1 MMNDP
6 ETNHEVRLTVLEQAI
21 EAIKQNTDRIVEFA
35 QAMTRLDERHMNI
48 TEAVGRAFRAIE
60 REEKERTQ
68 QIAACEKEIA
78 QRLLLIEREMPTL
91 TMARNWLFGF
101 VIWALGMTGG
111 MAWLIIFK

>member
-1 MMNDP
+1 MSNTND
-6 ETNHEVRLTVLEQAI
+6 HEIRLTVLEQAI

-35 QAMTRLDERHMNI
+35 EKMTRLDERHMNT

-60 REEKERTQ
+60 REEKQRIEQ
-68 QIAACEKEIA
+68 VAKCEKEIVE
-78 QRLLLIEREMPTL
+78 RLILIEREMPTL

-111 MAWLIIFK
+111 MAWLILFK

>member
-1 MMNDP
+1 MSDNM
-6 ETNHEVRLTVLEQAI
+6 ETRVALVENAI
-21 EAIKQNTDRIVEFA
+21 SAIKKNTDKIVEFA
-35 QAMTRLDERHMNI
+35 EQLTRLDERHMNT

-60 REEKERTQ
+60 REERKRTE
-68 QIAACEKEIA
+68 QIEKCEKDINE
-78 QRLLLIEREMPTL
+78 RLTKIEQEMPTL

>member
-1 MMNDP
+1 MTP
-6 ETNHEVRLTVLEQAI
+6 ETTNHEIRLTVLEQAI

-35 QAMTRLDERHMNI
+35 EKMTRLDERHMNT

-60 REEKERTQ
+60 RERDDRVEQVAKG
-68 QIAACEKEIA
+68 EKEIVE
-78 QRLLLIEREMPTL
+78 RLILIEREMPTL

-111 MAWLIIFK
+111 MAWLILFK